1 MQTRKGILL
10 TGGRGCRLHPATVGV
25 NKHLLPVWDRP
36 LIYYPLATLLRLG
49 VQEILV
55 VTTEHERRSFETLL
69 GQGARWGVRFSYE
82 TQAEALGAA
91 HALGLAED
99 WLDGA
104 PCVLAMGDNI
114 FLGDRLPELL
124 ASANQQTEGATLFA
138 SRVENPQNYGVV
150 KLDQNGRPVGLEEKP
165 ARPSSPWAVTGLS
178 FYDGRAAT
186 MARELVP
193 SGRGEFEIADLH
205 QAYLQEGALRIQPLG
220 PATPWW
226 DCGSFAQLHDAAT
239 ALRAREIETGLKY
252 PTPEESA
259 LRAGHLSAQAWQSL
273 LERLP
278 EGPYRRYLALLPTPP
293 AERQAV
299 A

>member
-10 TGGRGCRLHPATVGV
+10 AGGEGCRLHPATTGV

-36 LIYYPLATLLRLG
+36 LVYYPLATLIRLG
-49 VQEILV
+49 VTEILV

-69 GQGARWGVRFSYE
+69 GHGARWGVRFSYE
-82 TQAEALGAA
+82 SQAEALGAA

-99 WLDGA
+99 WLNGA

-114 FLGDRLPELL
+114 FLGERLPELL
-124 ASANQQTEGATLFA
+124 ATADKRTEGATLFA
-138 SRVENPQNYGVV
+138 SRVDNPQNYGVV
-150 KLDQNGRPVGLEEKP
+150 KLDQNGRPIGLEEKP
-165 ARPSSPWAVTGLS
+165 ARPSSPWAVTGLC

-186 MARELVP
+186 LARKLIP

-205 QAYLQEGALRIQPLG
+205 EAYLQEGALRILPLG
-220 PATPWW
+220 AATSWW
-226 DCGSFAQLHDAAT
+226 DCGTFIQLHDAAT

-259 LRAGHLSAQAWQSL
+259 LRAGHLSPQAWQSL
-273 LERLP
+273 IERLP
-278 EGPYRRYLALLPTPP
+278 DGPYRRYLSLLPTS
-293 AERQAV
+293 ATEHSAV

>member
-1 MQTRKGILL
+1 ML

-49 VQEILV
+49 VKEILV

-99 WLDGA
+99 WLHGA

-114 FLGDRLPELL
+114 FLGDRFPELL
-124 ASANQQTEGATLFA
+124 MTAHQQTEGATLFA

-150 KLDQNGRPVGLEEKP
+150 RLDQKGRPVGLEEKP

-186 MARELVP
+186 LAQQLVP
-193 SGRGEFEIADLH
+193 SGRGEFEISDLH
-205 QAYLQEGALRIQPLG
+205 QAYLQEGALRILPLG

-226 DCGSFAQLHDAAT
+226 DCGTFAQLHDAAT
-239 ALRAREIETGLKY
+239 ALRAREIESGLKY

-259 LRAGHLSAQAWQSL
+259 LRAGHLSPQAWQAL
-273 LERLP
+273 LEKLP

-293 AERQAV
+293 AERKA
-299 A
+299 AA